1 MINIIKSADRHH
13 ADHGWL
19 STYWH
24 FSFSDYQD
32 PDNMNWGALRVFNDD
47 IIKGGGGFGPHPHR
61 DMEIVTY
68 VLEGQLEHQD
78 NLGNKGVIHPG
89 EIQVMSA
96 GKGIVHAEYNHSKT
110 EPVHLM
116 QLWIIP
122 RAQGLKPRW
131 EQKQFTAEQRRNKLL
146 PVVSTGNIPGTL
158 AIDQNAA
165 IYISSLSAG
174 GSVQQQLT
182 ANRLAYLFVI
192 SGGPIELNKTKLAA
206 GDQARIEAGSGLTIR
221 ATRDAEII
229 LLDLPPI

>member
-1 MINIIKSADRHH
+1 MIIVIKSADRHH

-47 IIKGGGGFGPHPHR
+47 IIKGGGGFGAHPHR

-110 EPVHLM
+110 DPVHLM

-122 RAQGLKPRW
+122 RTDGLKPRW
-131 EQKQFTAEQRRNKLL
+131 EQKQFTTEQRRNKLL
-146 PVVSTGNIPGTL
+146 PVVSTGDIPGTL
-158 AIDQNAA
+158 AIDQNAT
-165 IYISSLSAG
+165 IYISSLAAG
-174 GSVQQQLT
+174 ATVSQKF
-182 ANRLAYLFVI
+182 APARLAYLFVI
-192 SGGPIELNKTKLAA
+192 SGGPIELNNTKLST
-206 GDQARIEAGSGLTIR
+206 GDQARVEDELNLSIR
-221 ATRDAEII
+221 AADNAEII
-229 LLDLPPI
+229 LLDLPPL